1 MLSLVQTIDQALG
14 YHPPPLPTSLDP
26 SSSNPHS
33 HSHSHASDLRP
44 PVHVTQSKGLKTA
57 SIQEK
62 WVDYREEYG
71 EFERGRWRD
80 EGEDLRRDAN
90 EKSRREAGVENL
102 PGLRE
107 DEDEDEDEEG
117 DDMGMQ

>member
-1 MLSLVQTIDQALG
+1 
-14 YHPPPLPTSLDP
+14 
-26 SSSNPHS
+26 
-33 HSHSHASDLRP
+33 
-44 PVHVTQSKGLKTA
+44 LKTA

-117 DDMGMQ
+117 DDTGMQ

>member
-1 MLSLVQTIDQALG
+1 MLSLVQVIDQALG
-14 YHPPPLPTSLDP
+14 YHPPPLPTSLFP
-26 SSSNPHS
+26 SSDSHS

-62 WVDYREEYG
+62 WVDYREEYQG
-71 EFERGRWRD
+71 FERERWKG
-80 EGEDLRRDAN
+80 EGEELRRDAN
-90 EKSRREAGVENL
+90 EKSRKEAGVEVL

-107 DEDEDEDEEG
+107 GSDEE
-117 DDMGMQ
+117 